1 MCEKLSTVC
10 AVDVNQINQRGAQLS
25 AELLARVWAGTWQGR
40 EVKGSQGSKRAV
52 NVG

>member
-1 MCEKLSTVC
+1 MCEKLSIVC

-25 AELLARVWAGTWQGR
+25 AELLARVWAAMWQGR